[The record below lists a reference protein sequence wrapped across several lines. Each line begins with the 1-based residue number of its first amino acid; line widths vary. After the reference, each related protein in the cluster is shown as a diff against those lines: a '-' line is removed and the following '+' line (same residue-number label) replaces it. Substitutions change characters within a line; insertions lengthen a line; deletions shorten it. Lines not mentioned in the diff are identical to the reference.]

1 MTKCDQKTSR
11 DNFFFNFMCIRE
23 GLVWHCRRWVSTPF
37 AARLVFC
44 CFFTQLINK
53 LQQCSLCE
61 WIKNILLFVLNTKQP
76 LRDIWLL
83 SYKQKSFQCFWKN
96 LSSEFLAA
104 MSSSRSDVVTQF
116 VRPFVTKE
124 FFFSLK
130 SFNGVSRKLKGCL
143 KLKGCFME
151 ILFMF

>member
-83 SYKQKSFQCFWKN
+83 RYMQNSFGCFQKN
-96 LSSEFLAA
+96 SEFPFFKNTQNCFAYNSA
-104 MSSSRSDVVTQF
+104 TKYRSEAVLYSKQTAGYPLSPHKKIVF
-116 VRPFVTKE
+116 E
-124 FFFSLK
+124 
-130 SFNGVSRKLKGCL
+130 
-143 KLKGCFME
+143 E
-151 ILFMF
+151 

>member
-1 MTKCDQKTSR
+1 
-11 DNFFFNFMCIRE
+11 
-23 GLVWHCRRWVSTPF
+23 
-37 AARLVFC
+37 
-44 CFFTQLINK
+44 
-53 LQQCSLCE
+53 
-61 WIKNILLFVLNTKQP
+61 
-76 LRDIWLL
+76 
-83 SYKQKSFQCFWKN
+83 
-96 LSSEFLAA
+96 

-151 ILFMF
+151 ILLMFQGSFEGVYNKFLGSFKEV